1 MKEIIMPNQNKQDW
15 KDKLLDF
22 LDDKRNRYDCPSC
35 NGTVD
40 LYKLG
45 QFIEQT
51 LHQEREK
58 AVEKVKKLAGE
69 YMNINDFNNFEDDL
83 ALLHPTNKT
92 NLEKILEQHPDITSD
107 EVYKNGLVV
116 DKTKV

>member
-1 MKEIIMPNQNKQDW
+1 MPNQNKQEPEGDL
-15 KDKLLDF
+15 KTVVRKFANSLSFQLSPSNDTMEAIRLLTKE
-22 LDDKRNRYDCPSC
+22 LPA
-35 NGTVD
+35 
-40 LYKLG
+40 L
-45 QFIEQT
+45 

-92 NLEKILEQHPDITSD
+92 KE
-107 EVYKNGLVV
+107 
-116 DKTKV
+116 